1 MKSNFLFTDTFA
13 AARESA
19 SIDTT
24 RYGWTAGV
32 GGEYVL
38 MNGWSVKP
46 EYLYVDLG
54 RVSTTSAN
62 LTAFTPPIAFPA
74 NVFTHFS
81 PETSAIKARFVRS
94 FLCHGRAKATR
105 VVTNH

>member
-62 LTAFTPPIAFPA
+62 LTAFTPPSAFPA

-81 PETSAIKARFVRS
+81 PETSAIKAPHRPGLFVPRPRES
-94 FLCHGRAKATR
+94 HPRR
-105 VVTNH
+105 D